1 MNMTEE
7 IQKNF
12 DVAHEKVVSVI
23 ADYVSGGYIDT
34 LAKLLVYVGDAK
46 AEETLG
52 KLPEPVQA
60 SVREVYEKLSDKKL
74 TDPEILS
81 PAMRVL
87 KDAQFYGKTLCNE
100 VAAELSSDNKNELI
114 NSTEE
119 LFNQDPLISLSV
131 EKHLITFDIITKLDD
146 RAVQK
151 MLREVDQ
158 QELAKALK
166 GADVE
171 IQEKIFRNM
180 SRRAATMLKEDME
193 FMGPV
198 RVADINDSRDKII
211 KTILNLEANGDI
223 VISSFGD
230 ETALVN

>member
-1 MNMTEE
+1 MTEE
-7 IQKNF
+7 IQKSF
-12 DVAHEKVVSVI
+12 EATHEKVISVI
-23 ADYVSGGYIDT
+23 ADYVAGGYVDT
-34 LAKLLVYVGDAK
+34 LAKLLIYIGETK
-46 AEETLG
+46 AEESLAN
-52 KLPEPVQA
+52 LPEPIQEQVHMA
-60 SVREVYEKLSDKKL
+60 YKKLSNKKI

-87 KDAQFYGKTLCNE
+87 KDGLFYGKPLCEE
-100 VAAELSSDNKNELI
+100 VAADLTSDEKKELLSASED
-114 NSTEE
+114 
-119 LFNQDPLISLSV
+119 LFNLDPLIVLSI
-131 EKHLITFDIITKLDD
+131 EKHLLTFDIITKLDD

>member
-1 MNMTEE
+1 MTEE
-7 IQKNF
+7 IQKSF
-12 DVAHEKVVSVI
+12 DAAHEKVVSVI

-60 SVREVYEKLSDKKL
+60 SVREAYEKLSDKKL

-131 EKHLITFDIITKLDD
+131 EKHLLTFDIITKLDD

-166 GADVE
+166 GADLE

>member
-1 MNMTEE
+1 MNPPFERL
-7 IQKNF
+7 I
-12 DVAHEKVVSVI
+12 
-23 ADYVSGGYIDT
+23 YIGET
-34 LAKLLVYVGDAK
+34 K
-46 AEETLG
+46 AEESLAN
-52 KLPEPVQA
+52 LPEPIQEQVHMA
-60 SVREVYEKLSDKKL
+60 YKKLSNKKI

-87 KDAQFYGKTLCNE
+87 KDGLFYGKPLCEE
-100 VAAELSSDNKNELI
+100 VAADLTSDEKKELLSASED
-114 NSTEE
+114 
-119 LFNQDPLISLSV
+119 LFNLDPLIVLSI
-131 EKHLITFDIITKLDD
+131 EKHLLTFDIITKLDD

>member
-1 MNMTEE
+1 MTEE
-7 IQKNF
+7 IQKSF
-12 DVAHEKVVSVI
+12 EATHEKVISVI
-23 ADYVSGGYIDT
+23 ADYVAGGYVDT
-34 LAKLLVYVGDAK
+34 LAKLLIYIGETK
-46 AEETLG
+46 AEESLAN
-52 KLPEPVQA
+52 LPEPIQEQVHMA
-60 SVREVYEKLSDKKL
+60 YKKLSNKKI

-87 KDAQFYGKTLCNE
+87 KDGLFYGKPLCEE
-100 VAAELSSDNKNELI
+100 VAADLTSDEKKELLSASEN
-114 NSTEE
+114 
-119 LFNQDPLISLSV
+119 LFNLDPLIVLSI
-131 EKHLITFDIITKLDD
+131 EKHLLTFDIITKLDD

>member
-1 MNMTEE
+1 MTEE
-7 IQKNF
+7 IQKSF
-12 DVAHEKVVSVI
+12 EATHEKVVSVI
-23 ADYVSGGYIDT
+23 ADYVAGGYVDT
-34 LAKLLVYVGDAK
+34 LAKLLIYIGETK
-46 AEETLG
+46 AEESLAN
-52 KLPEPVQA
+52 LPEPIQEQVHMA
-60 SVREVYEKLSDKKL
+60 YKKLSNKKI

-87 KDAQFYGKTLCNE
+87 KDGLFYGKPLCE
-100 VAAELSSDNKNELI
+100 EMAADLTSDEKKELLSASED
-114 NSTEE
+114 
-119 LFNQDPLISLSV
+119 LFNLDPLIVLSI
-131 EKHLITFDIITKLDD
+131 EKHLLTFDIITKLDD

>member
-1 MNMTEE
+1 MTEE
-7 IQKNF
+7 IQKSF
-12 DVAHEKVVSVI
+12 DAAHEKVVSVI

-46 AEETLG
+46 AEEALG

-60 SVREVYEKLSDKKL
+60 SVREAYEKLSDKKL

-230 ETALVN
+230 ETVLVN

>member
-1 MNMTEE
+1 MTEE
-7 IQKNF
+7 IQKSF
-12 DVAHEKVVSVI
+12 DAAHEKVVSVI

-46 AEETLG
+46 AEETLE

-60 SVREVYEKLSDKKL
+60 SVREAYEKLSDKKL

-87 KDAQFYGKTLCNE
+87 KDAQFYGKTLCDE
-100 VAAELSSDNKNELI
+100 VAAEISSDNKNELI

>member
-1 MNMTEE
+1 MTEE
-7 IQKNF
+7 IQKSF
-12 DVAHEKVVSVI
+12 EATHEKVISVI
-23 ADYVSGGYIDT
+23 ADYVAGGYVDT
-34 LAKLLVYVGDAK
+34 LAKLLIYIGETK
-46 AEETLG
+46 AEESLAN
-52 KLPEPVQA
+52 LPEPIQEQVHMA
-60 SVREVYEKLSDKKL
+60 YKKLSNKKI

-87 KDAQFYGKTLCNE
+87 KDGLFYGKPLCEE
-100 VAAELSSDNKNELI
+100 VAADLTSDEKKELLSASED
-114 NSTEE
+114 
-119 LFNQDPLISLSV
+119 LFNLDPLIVLSI
-131 EKHLITFDIITKLDD
+131 EKHLLTFDIITKLDD

-180 SRRAATMLKEDME
+180 SRRAAIMLKEDME

-211 KTILNLEANGDI
+211 KTILNLEANGNI

>member
-1 MNMTEE
+1 MTEE
-7 IQKNF
+7 IQKSF
-12 DVAHEKVVSVI
+12 DAAHEKVVSVI

-60 SVREVYEKLSDKKL
+60 SVREAYEKHSDKKL

-100 VAAELSSDNKNELI
+100 VAADLSSDNKNELI

-131 EKHLITFDIITKLDD
+131 EKHLLTFDIITKLDD

>member
-1 MNMTEE
+1 MTEE
-7 IQKNF
+7 IQKSF
-12 DVAHEKVVSVI
+12 DAAHEKVVSVI

-46 AEETLG
+46 AEETLA
-52 KLPEPVQA
+52 KLPEPIQTQ
-60 SVREVYEKLSDKKL
+60 VREAYKKLSNKNL

-100 VAAELSSDNKNELI
+100 VAADLSSDNKNELI

-131 EKHLITFDIITKLDD
+131 EKHLLTFDIITKLDD

>member
-1 MNMTEE
+1 MTEE
-7 IQKNF
+7 IQKSF
-12 DVAHEKVVSVI
+12 EATHEKVISVI
-23 ADYVSGGYIDT
+23 ADYVAGGYVDT
-34 LAKLLVYVGDAK
+34 LAKLLIYIGETK
-46 AEETLG
+46 AEESLAN
-52 KLPEPVQA
+52 LPEPIQEQVHMA
-60 SVREVYEKLSDKKL
+60 YKKLSNKKI

-87 KDAQFYGKTLCNE
+87 KDGLFYGKPLCEE
-100 VAAELSSDNKNELI
+100 VAADLTSDEKKELLSASED
-114 NSTEE
+114 
-119 LFNQDPLISLSV
+119 LFNLDPLIVLSI
-131 EKHLITFDIITKLDD
+131 EKHLLTFDIITKLDD

-180 SRRAATMLKEDME
+180 SRRAAIMLKEDME

>member
-1 MNMTEE
+1 MTEE

-23 ADYVSGGYIDT
+23 ADYFAGGYIDT
-34 LAKLLVYVGDAK
+34 LAKLLVYIEEAK
-46 AEETLG
+46 AEESLA
-52 KLPEPVQA
+52 KLPEPIQTQ
-60 SVREVYEKLSDKKL
+60 VREAYKKLSDKKL

-87 KDAQFYGKTLCNE
+87 KDAQFYGKPLCDA
-100 VAAELSSDNKNELI
+100 VAADLSSAAKNELI
-114 NSTEE
+114 NSTDD

-131 EKHLITFDIITKLDD
+131 EKHLLTFDVITRLDD

-166 GADVE
+166 GAGE
-171 IQEKIFRNM
+171 EFQHKIFRNM
-180 SRRAATMLKEDME
+180 SQRAANMLQEDME

-198 RVADINDSRDKII
+198 RIKDVNEARDKII
-211 KTILNLEANGDI
+211 KIIMNLEANGDI
-223 VISSFGD
+223 VITNYWD
-230 ETALVN
+230 ENSLVY

>member
-1 MNMTEE
+1 MTEE
-7 IQKNF
+7 IQKSF
-12 DVAHEKVVSVI
+12 EATHEKVISVI
-23 ADYVSGGYIDT
+23 ADYVAGGYVDT
-34 LAKLLVYVGDAK
+34 LAKLLIYIGETK
-46 AEETLG
+46 AEESLAN
-52 KLPEPVQA
+52 LPEPIQEQVHMA
-60 SVREVYEKLSDKKL
+60 YKKLSNKKI

-87 KDAQFYGKTLCNE
+87 KDGLFYGKPLCE
-100 VAAELSSDNKNELI
+100 EMAADLTSDEKKELLSASED
-114 NSTEE
+114 
-119 LFNQDPLISLSV
+119 LFNLDPLIVLSI
-131 EKHLITFDIITKLDD
+131 EKHLLTFDIITKLDD

-180 SRRAATMLKEDME
+180 SRRAAIMLKEDME

-198 RVADINDSRDKII
+198 RVTDINDSRDKII

>member
-1 MNMTEE
+1 MTEE

-12 DVAHEKVVSVI
+12 DGAHEKVVSVI

-34 LAKLLVYVGDAK
+34 LAKLLFYVGDAK

-60 SVREVYEKLSDKKL
+60 SVREAYEKLSDKKL

>member
-1 MNMTEE
+1 MTEE

-12 DVAHEKVVSVI
+12 DAAHEKVVSVI
-23 ADYVSGGYIDT
+23 ADYIAGGYLDT
-34 LAKLLVYVGDAK
+34 LAKLLVYIGDAK
-46 AEETLG
+46 AGETLG

-60 SVREVYEKLSDKKL
+60 SVREAYEKLSDKKL

-100 VAAELSSDNKNELI
+100 VAADLSSDNKNELI

-119 LFNQDPLISLSV
+119 LFNHDPLISLSV
-131 EKHLITFDIITKLDD
+131 EKHLLTFDIITKLDD

>member
-1 MNMTEE
+1 MTEE
-7 IQKNF
+7 IQKSF
-12 DVAHEKVVSVI
+12 EATHEKVISVI
-23 ADYVSGGYIDT
+23 ADYIAGGYVDT
-34 LAKLLVYVGDAK
+34 LAKLLIYIGETK
-46 AEETLG
+46 AEESLAN
-52 KLPEPVQA
+52 LPEPIQEQVHMA
-60 SVREVYEKLSDKKL
+60 YKKLSNKKI

-87 KDAQFYGKTLCNE
+87 KDGLFYGKPLCEE
-100 VAAELSSDNKNELI
+100 VAADLTSDEKKELLSASED
-114 NSTEE
+114 
-119 LFNQDPLISLSV
+119 LFNLDPLIVLSI
-131 EKHLITFDIITKLDD
+131 EKHLLTFDIITKLDD

-180 SRRAATMLKEDME
+180 SRRAAIMLKEDME

>member
-1 MNMTEE
+1 MTEE

-23 ADYVSGGYIDT
+23 ADYFAGGYIDT

-131 EKHLITFDIITKLDD
+131 EKHLITFDIITNLDD